1 MVTDHISVSD
11 FVLLHAEQSESPL
24 EVGKFQSMAEAWRN
38 ATPQTLLWIATRRGT
53 LTEKEYRQF
62 ACYCAKQ
69 IWRAMPNKECCD
81 AVSAA
86 EAYLAG
92 LMTEKGLCAAY
103 KLAKNT
109 YSSDWPML
117 SKHAYYCATECTL
130 SSAYEYCHDAYEA
143 AISAAR
149 ACGCLLQSKI
159 TADDYPDD
167 LMAEIG
173 QAGFV
178 ACINRQAA
186 WLRANVVPNFKGET
200 K

>member
-11 FVLLHAEQSESPL
+11 FVLRHAEQCESPL
-24 EVGKFQSMAEAWRN
+24 EVCKFQSMAEAWRN
-38 ATPQTLLWIATRRGT
+38 ATPPTLLWIATRRGT
-53 LTEKEYRQF
+53 LSDQEYRQF

-86 EAYLAG
+86 EAYLSG
-92 LMTEKGLCAAY
+92 LMTKKGLCAAY
-103 KLAKNT
+103 TLAKDT
-109 YSSDWPML
+109 YKKDWPML
-117 SKHAYYCATECTL
+117 SKHAYYCATSGTL
-130 SSAYEYCHDAYEA
+130 CSAYEHSHDAYEA

-149 ACGCLLQSKI
+149 ACGRLLQSKI
-159 TADDYPDD
+159 VSGDLPDD
-167 LMAEIG
+167 LVLEMG
-173 QAGFV
+173 QAGYD

-186 WLRANVVPNFKGET
+186 WLRANVVPNFKRDT